1 VTTLASHGIVS
12 LLDFHQDLYNEAFQ
26 GEGAPAWAVQQA
38 GHGSVKTS

>member
-1 VTTLASHGIVS
+1 MTTLASHGIVS